1 MGMDIGCHLPT
12 QGPVATREALLTFCR
27 EAEAREIASL
37 WVSDH
42 VVFPRTETG
51 EHPGG
56 PFPFP
61 SDMPYLEA
69 VVALAA
75 AATVTER
82 AKLGAS
88 VFILG
93 HRHPVVM
100 AKMLSTIDVL
110 SGGRLIC
117 GVGVGW
123 WEEELSLLGVPYR
136 QRGRQADEMI
146 QVFKTLWTEEHPRFE
161 GRFYTIPDVGFAP
174 KPLQKPHPPIVVG
187 GDSPGAFK
195 RTVELADGWHATAA
209 TPEQAAAALE
219 RLRAA
224 ADAGRAAV
232 RVDLAVD
239 PLQREGRAGLG
250 QVAAAGD
257 RRSALQRTRRSGSAR
272 CCWTSGATRWTR
284 CWTTWTRWRR
294 RSGRPSTGPDRIAA
308 PPGLRAGAGCGRR
321 CGGGRAGSSGSRE
334 AGRGRR
340 PMNPSATARKT
351 DERSP
356 PSQWIAIQ
364 PPPTEITSRATPAS
378 SDQTTR
384 PVPCEAK

>member
-1 MGMDIGCHLPT
+1 MDIGCHLPT

-27 EAEAREIASL
+27 EVEAREIASL

-61 SDMPYLEA
+61 SETPYLEA

-146 QVFKTLWTEEHPRFE
+146 RVFKTLWTDEHPRFE

-209 TPEQAAAALE
+209 TPEQAALALE

-224 ADAGRAAV
+224 A
-232 RVDLAVD
+232 
-239 PLQREGRAGLG
+239 
-250 QVAAAGD
+250 AAAG
-257 RRSALQRTRRSGSAR
+257 RSFESIALSIRFNVK
-272 CCWTSGATRWTR
+272 
-284 CWTTWTRWRR
+284 
-294 RSGRPSTGPDRIAA
+294 AA
-308 PPGLRAGAGCGRR
+308 PGSVRERRQEIVDRLAAYKALGFGEVLLDFRRDTLDEMLDDLDAVATEVRPAVDRA
-321 CGGGRAGSSGSRE
+321 
-334 AGRGRR
+334 
-340 PMNPSATARKT
+340 
-351 DERSP
+351 
-356 PSQWIAIQ
+356 
-364 PPPTEITSRATPAS
+364 
-378 SDQTTR
+378 
-384 PVPCEAK
+384 